1 VAEHLTG
8 SGVLRGHGA
17 GDGGLFTGIL
27 ARYLA
32 LAAQSGSLAGS
43 AGSLAGLLAQRLV
56 LDAAEAAWGNRGVAD
71 GGPVFGPQW
80 SVPASPPGPGRAERD
95 LSVQLSGWM
104 LLEAAAELE
113 RAQGPG

>member
-1 VAEHLTG
+1 VA
-8 SGVLRGHGA
+8 R
-17 GDGGLFTGIL
+17 
-27 ARYLA
+27 
-32 LAAQSGSLAGS
+32 
-43 AGSLAGLLAQRLV
+43 RLV
-56 LDAAEAAWGNRGVAD
+56 CDAAEAAWRSRGVAD

-80 SVPASPPGPGRAERD
+80 TVPAPIPGPGRAASD